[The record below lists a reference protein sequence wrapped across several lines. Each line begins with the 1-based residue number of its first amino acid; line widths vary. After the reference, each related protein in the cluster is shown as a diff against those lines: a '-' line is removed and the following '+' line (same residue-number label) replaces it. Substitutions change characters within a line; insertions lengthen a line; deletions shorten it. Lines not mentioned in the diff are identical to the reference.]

1 MPTLTIYLDEKMF
14 RCLLSISEG
23 ERASKVARR
32 LLEER
37 LKEFCRPEEEGVSGE
52 DKGKVA

>member
-1 MPTLTIYLDEKMF
+1 MPTLTIYLDEETF
-14 RCLLSISEG
+14 RCLLSISGG

-37 LKEFCRPEEEGVSGE
+37 LKELCRPEEEGTSEE
-52 DKGKVA
+52 DKSGVA